1 MRASAASSPPLL
13 RLLYRGALKSC
24 NYACAYCPFAK
35 ARETRAEMQRDREQ
49 LERFVAWA
57 AGYPG
62 RLGILFTPWGEALV
76 RPWYRQA
83 LVTLSQLPH
92 VERVAIQTNLAAPLD
107 FVAEADREALALW
120 ATFHPTQV
128 SRGRFVAR
136 CRELDALGAR
146 YSVGVVGLREHFAE
160 LRALRA
166 ELAPATYLWINAY
179 KRDPDY
185 YSDDEVAW
193 LTGLD
198 PHFALNRVYHPSQGQ
213 ACRTGASVLSVD
225 GDGNLRRCHFVD
237 APLGNLYRD
246 ALPTLLGERPCP
258 NASCGCFIGYAHLE
272 RLELEGEFGPNL
284 LERIPLRHSQA
295 TVAPGRG
302 APTMRG

>member
-1 MRASAASSPPLL
+1 MSAGAGLPPLL

-24 NYACAYCPFAK
+24 NYACGYCPFAK
-35 ARETRAEMQRDREQ
+35 TRETRAEMERDREQ
-49 LERFVAWA
+49 VERFVAWA
-57 AGYPG
+57 TDYPG

-83 LVTLSQLPH
+83 LVTLSKLPH

-120 ATFHPTQV
+120 TTFHPSQV

-166 ELAPATYLWINAY
+166 ELAPETYLWVNAY
-179 KRDPDY
+179 KRDADY
-185 YSDDEVAW
+185 YADDEVAW
-193 LTGLD
+193 LTALD

-213 ACRTGASVLSVD
+213 ACRTGATVLSVD
-225 GDGNLRRCHFVD
+225 GEGGLRRCHFVD

-246 ALPTLLGERPCP
+246 PLPRLLRERPCP
-258 NASCGCFIGYAHLE
+258 QASCGCFIGYAHLE
-272 RLELEGEFGPNL
+272 RLELERAFGPNL
-284 LERIPLRHSQA
+284 LERIPLQHTQA
-295 TVAPGRG
+295 TVAPGQG